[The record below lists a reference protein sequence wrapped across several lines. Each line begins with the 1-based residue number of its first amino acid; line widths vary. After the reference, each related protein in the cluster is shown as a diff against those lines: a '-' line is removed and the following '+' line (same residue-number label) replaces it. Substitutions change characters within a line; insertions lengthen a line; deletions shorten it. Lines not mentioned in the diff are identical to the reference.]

1 MGHFARV
8 CRARQVYT
16 RPPQPPGPRTPS
28 TPSTRSL
35 QMAQIDDTQLSQ
47 LSTIRQVT
55 TTESAPTVSIRIL
68 SINGSCETQ
77 ALPDSGAD
85 ISVAGP
91 QLLHSLSEHALN
103 LLPSKVTPHTAN
115 GHKMQPLG
123 KLPVTFQL
131 QGRNYS
137 EDMHIYP
144 DIPGVIMS
152 WKAAKGL
159 RILQMHYPDPAPD
172 IATRDASNYP
182 YS

>member
-1 MGHFARV
+1 
-8 CRARQVYT
+8 
-16 RPPQPPGPRTPS
+16 
-28 TPSTRSL
+28 
-35 QMAQIDDTQLSQ
+35 MAQIDDTQLSQ

-55 TTESAPTVSIRIL
+55 ATEPAPTLSIRIL
-68 SINGSCETQ
+68 STNGSCEIQ

-85 ISVAGP
+85 ISAAEP
-91 QLLHSLSEHALN
+91 QLLHSLSEHTLN

-123 KLPVTFQL
+123 RLPVTFQL

-152 WKAAKGL
+152 WKAAKDL
-159 RILQMHYPDPAPD
+159 RILPMYYPDPAPD
-172 IATRDASNYP
+172 IRSHYRDASNYS